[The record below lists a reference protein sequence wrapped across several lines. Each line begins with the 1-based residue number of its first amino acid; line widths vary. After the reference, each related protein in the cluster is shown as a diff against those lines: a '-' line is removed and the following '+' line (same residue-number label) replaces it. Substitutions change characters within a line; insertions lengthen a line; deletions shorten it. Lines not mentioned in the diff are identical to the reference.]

1 MQFTNLAALFLSAI
15 TLSSA
20 AAIHP
25 RIITADTIVQD
36 VQNIHEGV
44 LANQAATEAYEGG
57 DLATTLIEGTPVSFT
72 DAKDHPIHIHTY
84 KSIQEFLTV
93 GAIHLANRKG
103 FVDANLAPQFNE
115 ADTRKIFNKVVD
127 TVNVSIPDD
136 IDILISKYPNFK
148 ESGLQP
154 VVLSGLKL
162 LINDHDTFSY
172 AVQTKAYKQNAALIA
187 EGVAAVKN
195 IHDAIQRG
203 IDVYSA

>member
-1 MQFTNLAALFLSAI
+1 MQITNLAALFLLAI

-20 AAIHP
+20 AALP
-25 RIITADTIVQD
+25 SLITADTIVSD
-36 VQNIHEGV
+36 IEGIHKGV

-57 DLATTLIEGTPVSFT
+57 DVATTLIQGTPVSLNPHLASNVILT
-72 DAKDHPIHIHTY
+72 MT
-84 KSIQEFLTV
+84 QEILTV

-148 ESGLQP
+148 ESGLAP
-154 VVLSGLKL
+154 LVLSGLKL
-162 LINDHDTFSY
+162 LINDHDTFSA
-172 AVQTKAYKQNAALIA
+172 AVESKAYKGNAALTA
-187 EGVAAVKN
+187 EGVAAVAN
-195 IHDAIQRG
+195 IHNAIQHG

>member
-25 RIITADTIVQD
+25 RIISADTIVQD
-36 VQNIHEGV
+36 IQNIHSGV

-57 DLATTLIEGTPVSFT
+57 DVATTLIEGTPE
-72 DAKDHPIHIHTY
+72 I
-84 KSIQEFLTV
+84 LTV

-148 ESGLQP
+148 ESGLAP
-154 VVLSGLKL
+154 LVLSGLKL
-162 LINDHDTFSY
+162 LINDHDTFSA
-172 AVQTKAYKQNAALIA
+172 AVESKAYKRNAALTA
-187 EGVAAVKN
+187 EGIAAVSN
-195 IHDAIQRG
+195 IHNAIQRG